1 METITDMK
9 SALENYLVVTRYR
22 ALSVQKNKE
31 CGWRNLKKSSCNYR
45 DPSKMLFI
53 PVLWIHYSLLLFQ
66 STAYLW
72 DTWRSWHHQLW
83 LLITSSFTSIKG
95 NAWDH
100 CCLLFSLQSSC
111 EMESASQRGKV
122 IEIKGKKQKTTETPR
137 AYMTSFWSC
146 IYIQVSTISNPKIM
160 LGSCGTWCC
169 WHD

>member
-9 SALENYLVVTRYR
+9 SALENYLVVTGVFRFR
-22 ALSVQKNKE
+22 KTKNVAE
-31 CGWRNLKKSSCNYR
+31 E
-45 DPSKMLFI
+45 
-53 PVLWIHYSLLLFQ
+53 
-66 STAYLW
+66 
-72 DTWRSWHHQLW
+72 TWRSHPVTIGTQARCCLYLSYESTTLFCFFRVQHIFETLGGLGIISCDYWLPQALLQLRV
-83 LLITSSFTSIKG
+83 TH
-95 NAWDH
+95 ADH

-122 IEIKGKKQKTTETPR
+122 IEIKGKKQKTTETTR